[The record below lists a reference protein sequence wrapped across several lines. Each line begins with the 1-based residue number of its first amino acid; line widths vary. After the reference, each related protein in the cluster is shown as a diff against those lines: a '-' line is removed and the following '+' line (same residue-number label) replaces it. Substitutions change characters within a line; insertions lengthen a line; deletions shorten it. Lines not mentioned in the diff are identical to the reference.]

1 MVWGEVMVDESV
13 TCDGRVVPLCNGSLD
28 ARVVDF
34 IGQQTGSLNSKFGD
48 LAFPGVIG
56 HGCKVFTKA
65 ETRKRRVAHKNIR
78 TEGI

>member
-1 MVWGEVMVDESV
+1 MNGLV
-13 TCDGRVVPLCNGSLD
+13 TCDGRVIPLCNGSLD

-34 IGQQTGSLNSKFGD
+34 IGQQAGPLNSKFGD

-56 HGCKVFTKA
+56 HCCKVFTKA
-65 ETRKRRVAHKNIR
+65 ERRVTDKDIR